1 MTIRR
6 TMFLAATIVVGA
18 VSAAPA
24 TAAAQE
30 APPLTQDVAESL
42 AAFYNRPATTR
53 FSGPAR
59 IAQGSVLDGDV
70 ASIGGPLEVAGTVA
84 GDVVVL
90 NGDLALLPG
99 GRIAGTATVVG
110 GAFSGDPS
118 AVEAGLTVYREAL
131 RFRREEDRI
140 VAVEPERPGLISAG
154 RPTWFG
160 RTDLM
165 VTVDGSYNRVEGLP
179 ITFGPRIELGHS
191 NPTVLDARMIYRT
204 RSGLRMHPDDFGHVL
219 RLEQYLG
226 GHRALLF
233 GVQKHHTIDPIERGW
248 LTDTENSLS
257 TFILH
262 RDYRDHYTRRGWS
275 AYLRFIGRTR
285 PFEAGV
291 ALLDEAHGGIQPGT
305 PWSLLDNH
313 EPWRAQPQVAEGELR
328 TVQGWFRWD
337 TRNDREDPS
346 TGWLIGIEAEQGLEG
361 SLEIQAQQTGVGL
374 PPFPLEAR
382 SVGAEYTTIRLDA
395 RRYLRVG
402 PRTRIA
408 LRGVFDGSPDDGAL
422 PPQRQHVL
430 GGEGNL
436 PGYDRFRFDCGARSG
451 GTDIEGYYPYYG
463 CDRMVLLQAEL
474 RFAVLPGF
482 SLGHRLGLDFDL
494 LTTPELV
501 LFGDAGRAWIEPESA
516 GYRTDLGPGD
526 LRYDAGV
533 GLRLGRLGFYIAAP
547 LEDGGRANF
556 FVRLGPRL

>member
-1 MTIRR
+1 MKTIRR
-6 TMFLAATIVVGA
+6 TTLLAALLVVPG
-18 VSAAPA
+18 PA
-24 TAAAQE
+24 IAQE
-30 APPLTQDVAESL
+30 APPLSQDVAEAL

-53 FSGPAR
+53 LTGRVR
-59 IAQGSVLDGDV
+59 IAPGSVLEGDV

-90 NGDLALLPG
+90 NGDLAVLPG

-110 GAFSGDPS
+110 GAFAGDS
-118 AVEAGLTVYREAL
+118 TAVEGGLRTYPEAL
-131 RFRREEDRI
+131 RFRQENGRI
-140 VAVEPERPGLISAG
+140 VTVPTRPGLIRAG

-165 VTVDGSYNRVEGLP
+165 VTVDGSYNRAEGLP
-179 ITFGPRIELGHS
+179 IAFGPRIELGHS

-204 RSGLRMHPDDFGHVL
+204 RSGLRIHPDDFGHVL

-226 GHRALLF
+226 GHRGLLL
-233 GVQKHHTIDPIERGW
+233 GLQKHNTVDPIETGW
-248 LTDTENSLS
+248 LTHTENSLS

-275 AYLRFIGRTR
+275 AYLRFVGRTR
-285 PFEAGV
+285 PFEAGL
-291 ALLDEAHGGIQPGT
+291 ALLDESHGSIQPGT
-305 PWSLLDNH
+305 PWSLLDND
-313 EPWRAQPQVAEGELR
+313 EPWRPQPQVAEGELR
-328 TVQGWFRWD
+328 TVRGWFSWD
-337 TRNDREDPS
+337 TRNDHEDPS
-346 TGWLIGIEAEQGLEG
+346 TGWLVEVEAEQGLEG
-361 SLEIQAQQTGVGL
+361 SLEIQLPATG
-374 PPFPLEAR
+374 
-382 SVGAEYTTIRLDA
+382 VGAEYTSVRLDA

-422 PPQRQHVL
+422 PPQRQHAL

-451 GTDIEGYYPYYG
+451 APDIEGYFPYYG
-463 CDRMVLLQAEL
+463 CDRMVVLQAEL

-482 SLGHRLGLDFDL
+482 SLGRQLGLDFDL

-501 LFGDAGRAWIEPESA
+501 LFGDAGRAWIEPESV
-516 GYRTDLGPGD
+516 GYRTELGPDD

-547 LEDGGRANF
+547 LEDGGGANF